1 MTDRAPRRFSGRSQ
15 AVYNGPSGTTMPNAR
30 TYEYLVLQYMPNIAS
45 GEFINCAVL
54 LFQRRPSDGRRPFC
68 GIRVLQD
75 WSVLERLDENV
86 DIELVRSI
94 VGDTGYRVGKALE
107 GCSGREQLP
116 LLLQEIDSWSNGVVS
131 TPPAELVTE
140 DPEASL
146 CELDRIYLRQ
156 ERITVTSDAAKQ
168 ERRKAERIP
177 CHIPLQLK
185 THGSSCERSVSAVCL
200 DVSESGV
207 AFETKADLNVGDT
220 VELEFSQ
227 HDHPP
232 TVQQARLVYRCGRRF
247 GARFSEPRH
256 WASAK

>member
-1 MTDRAPRRFSGRSQ
+1 
-15 AVYNGPSGTTMPNAR
+15 MPNAR

-54 LFQRRPSDGRRPFC
+54 LFQRRPSDGSKSFC

-75 WSVLERLDENV
+75 WSALERLDENV
-86 DIELVRSI
+86 DVELVRSI
-94 VGDTGYRVGKALE
+94 VQDTGRRVGKALE
-107 GCSGREQLP
+107 DCSGSEQLP

-146 CELDRIYLRQ
+146 CELDRVYLRQ
-156 ERITVTSDAAKQ
+156 ERITVTSDAAKR
-168 ERRKAERIP
+168 ERRKAERTL
-177 CHIPLQLK
+177 CHITLQVK
-185 THGSSCERSVSAVCL
+185 THGSSGKRSVSAVCL

-207 AFETKADLNVGDT
+207 AFETEADLTVGDT

-227 HDHPP
+227 NDQPP
-232 TVQQARLVYRCGRRF
+232 SVQQARLAYRLGLRY
-247 GARFSEPRH
+247 GAYFSEPRRP
-256 WASAK
+256 